1 MSVVGDDDEEACVKR
16 VVSTCNIP
24 SQRDAVVKPLQEFAR
39 TKLHLPLM
47 LHPMPQV
54 TLIELSRVLSSGS
67 SSMRTLVDV
76 ISFIQSKLEDNF
88 PFSWVMFCSDVSDVF
103 VCKGHF
109 IETSGEAGPG
119 LRLMRHGRR
128 TITCRIV
135 DNEHCNCFNN
145 TNTIRLSGWSG
156 LN

>member
-103 VCKGHF
+103 CVQGSLYRNFWRGRARVKVN
-109 IETSGEAGPG
+109 ETRPTDDH
-119 LRLMRHGRR
+119 LQ
-128 TITCRIV
+128 
-135 DNEHCNCFNN
+135 NC
-145 TNTIRLSGWSG
+145 GQ
-156 LN
+156 